1 MIKTRTWILLL
12 GGLLLA
18 GLLFLLRPPA
28 EARFAEIWSDGELV
42 CRVSLAEDQSILV
55 ESRYGTNTVT
65 VSQGKIAVTQ
75 ADCPNGECMASRL
88 AKWGATDHLL
98 AAPVGGAVFP
108 VGRNGC
114 HIRLRWSV
122 KGETVQ
128 FSLTFGRKSGKIS
141 LILPV
146 WWRIN

>member
-1 MIKTRTWILLL
+1 MIRTRTWILLL

-65 VSQGKIAVTQ
+65 VSQGKICRDAGGLSQ
-75 ADCPNGECMASRL
+75 WRMHASRL
-88 AKWGATDHLL
+88 AKWGRPIICLPH
-98 AAPVGGAVFP
+98 
-108 VGRNGC
+108 
-114 HIRLRWSV
+114 RLV
-122 KGETVQ
+122 VQ
-128 FSLTFGRKSGKIS
+128 FSQSGEMDAIS
-141 LILPV
+141 G
-146 WWRIN
+146 

>member
-28 EARFAEIWSDGELV
+28 EARFAEIWSDVELV

-75 ADCPNGECMASRL
+75 ADCPNGECMQAGWQNGGRPIICLPHRL
-88 AKWGATDHLL
+88 
-98 AAPVGGAVFP
+98 V
-108 VGRNGC
+108 
-114 HIRLRWSV
+114 
-122 KGETVQ
+122 VQ
-128 FSLTFGRKSGKIS
+128 FSQSGEMDAIS
-141 LILPV
+141 G
-146 WWRIN
+146 

>member
-65 VSQGKIAVTQ
+65 VSQGKIAVTN
-75 ADCPNGECMASRL
+75 ACKPVGKMGGDRSFACRTGWWCSFPSR
-88 AKWGATDHLL
+88 AKWMPY
-98 AAPVGGAVFP
+98 PVEVECKGRNCAVFFDF
-108 VGRNGC
+108 
-114 HIRLRWSV
+114 W
-122 KGETVQ
+122 KEE
-128 FSLTFGRKSGKIS
+128 
-141 LILPV
+141 
-146 WWRIN
+146 W

>member
-1 MIKTRTWILLL
+1 MIRTRTWILLL

-75 ADCPNGECMASRL
+75 ADCPNGECMQAGWQNGGDRSFACRTGWWCSFPSR
-88 AKWGATDHLL
+88 AKWMPY
-98 AAPVGGAVFP
+98 PVEVECKGRNCAVF
-108 VGRNGC
+108 
-114 HIRLRWSV
+114 
-122 KGETVQ
+122 
-128 FSLTFGRKSGKIS
+128 F
-141 LILPV
+141 
-146 WWRIN
+146 

>member
-75 ADCPNGECMASRL
+75 ADCPNGECMQAGWQNGGRPIICLPHRL
-88 AKWGATDHLL
+88 
-98 AAPVGGAVFP
+98 V
-108 VGRNGC
+108 
-114 HIRLRWSV
+114 SV